1 MLADSESVLELGK
14 YGKLQLLV
22 SFRVTASLALNKDR
36 RLIGMGGTFWQG
48 ILLVDWQPTSEKVTT
63 ASQQLR
69 WRGKDQE
76 RHKTVELLAF
86 PSFEHKP
93 R

>member
-36 RLIGMGGTFWQG
+36 RLIGMGGTFWAR
-48 ILLVDWQPTSEKVTT
+48 DS
-63 ASQQLR
+63 S
-69 WRGKDQE
+69 RG
-76 RHKTVELLAF
+76 LAANI
-86 PSFEHKP
+86 
-93 R
+93 